1 MLPKGKLGVGPPN
14 PFLRIF
20 QYLRV
25 GEIQQENNTLKVT
38 RKRKKTSN
46 TAMLKPVASSSNPIS
61 LSLSLSLSL
70 WFVWKHWWVFCIV
83 SLKTQK
89 ALMVLYMV
97 SLSKRKSTNSLF
109 MLVDVEKHEAGIY
122 REFRGS
128 RECEVWPVWTILRLP
143 FWIFFILF
151 YFLFFQSSNFN
162 SFAFF
167 YFFIFCLLCHHGKR

>member
-38 RKRKKTSN
+38 RRRKKTSN

-61 LSLSLSLSL
+61 LSLSLFL
-70 WFVWKHWWVFCIV
+70 WFVWKHRWLFCVV
-83 SLKTQK
+83 SPKTEK
-89 ALMVLYMV
+89 ALMVLYIV

-109 MLVDVEKHEAGIY
+109 MLVDVEKHEVGIY
-122 REFRGS
+122 SYRKGFRGS
-128 RECEVWPVWTILRLP
+128 RINNVGSLTSLNNFKTFTLNILYL
-143 FWIFFILF
+143 FIYLF
-151 YFLFFQSSNFN
+151 
-162 SFAFF
+162 
-167 YFFIFCLLCHHGKR
+167 